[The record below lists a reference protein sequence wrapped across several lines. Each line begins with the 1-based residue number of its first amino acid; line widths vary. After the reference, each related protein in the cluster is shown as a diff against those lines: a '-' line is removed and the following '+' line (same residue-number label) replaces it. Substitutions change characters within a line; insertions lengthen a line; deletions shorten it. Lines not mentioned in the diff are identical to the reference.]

1 MVYNCANAQAG
12 NCEGRG
18 VSRRVQIR
26 FRKRVDIFWVRHGY
40 LELAPGNLGKT

>member
-1 MVYNCANAQAG
+1 MVYNRANTQAG

-26 FRKRVDIFWVRHGY
+26 FRKRIDIFRIGY
-40 LELAPGNLGKT
+40 GYFELAPGNLGKT